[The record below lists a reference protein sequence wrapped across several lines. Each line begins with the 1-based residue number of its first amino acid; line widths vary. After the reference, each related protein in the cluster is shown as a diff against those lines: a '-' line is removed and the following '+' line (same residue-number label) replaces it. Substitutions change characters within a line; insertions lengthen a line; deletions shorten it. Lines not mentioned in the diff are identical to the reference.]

1 MGNTLPKYYTKTLK
15 NDLQIVVIPINKD
28 SNVITTDIFY
38 KVGSG
43 NETMGKSGI
52 AHMLEHLNFK
62 STKNLKAGEFD
73 KIVKGFGGVNNA
85 STGFDYTHY
94 FIKSNSKNVGKSLK
108 LFAELMKNLSLKNS
122 EFQTERKVVLEERYW
137 RTDNSPMGYLYFRLF
152 NNAYIYN
159 SYHWTP
165 IGFVNDIKN
174 WNIQDIKDFHKMYYQ
189 PQNAII
195 VVAGDIDPQ
204 SVFDKSEKY
213 FGNIKNSIEIKKYH
227 QIEPPQNGEKVITI
241 HKNSQV
247 QMVGI
252 AYHIPDFKSKD
263 QIALSAIGEL
273 LSRGKSSRLI
283 KKLINKK
290 QEVNQ
295 VFAYNMINKYPGI
308 FIILAVCNPEI
319 NAKNVQKDIL
329 KEINKIKNG
338 NITQKE
344 LEKIKINTKADF
356 IYSLESSSSVAS
368 LFGSYFAKGDIKP
381 LLEYEN
387 NINKLNLEEIK
398 HIANKYFIKSNRT
411 TIILKKDIK

>member
-1 MGNTLPKYYTKTLK
+1 MGHTLPKFYTKTLE
-15 NDLQIVVIPINKD
+15 NNLQIVVIPINKN

-43 NETMGKSGI
+43 DETMGKSGI

-94 FIKSNSKNVGKSLK
+94 FIKSNSKNMEKSLK

-165 IGFVNDIKN
+165 IGFVDDIKN

-213 FGNIKNSIEIKKYH
+213 FGEIKNSIKIKKYH
-227 QIEPPQNGEKVITI
+227 QKEPPQNGEKIITI
-241 HKNSQV
+241 HKDSQV

-295 VFAYNMINKYPGI
+295 IFAYNMINKYPGI
-308 FIILAVCNPEI
+308 FIILAVCNPGI

-344 LEKIKINTKADF
+344 IEKIKINTKADF

-398 HIANKYFIKSNRT
+398 KIANKYFVKNNRT